1 MNRLSMQLTRK
12 PRRGALLLEVLLS
25 IALFAG
31 TAAFTLGAANSVF
44 DALDRAKREQEA
56 IDIARSKMAELQTG
70 MITVR
75 DLRSEWSGD
84 IGSFQPEVDFD
95 SFDSGL
101 RWTIDVQT
109 SPTEFTG
116 LSLVELTV
124 SEFEEQSLDQGGRA
138 AVSFTLR
145 QLLPLSEEDAQ
156 DYQEDEI
163 LEGLPEEDVGDS
175 SQ

>member
-1 MNRLSMQLTRK
+1 MIRSSIKTTTNA
-12 PRRGALLLEVLLS
+12 RRGALLLEVLLS

-70 MITVR
+70 MISVR
-75 DLRSEWSGD
+75 DLRSQWSGD
-84 IGSFQPEVDFD
+84 IGSYQPDTDFD
-95 SFDSGL
+95 SLESSL
-101 RWTIDVQT
+101 RWMIEVQT

-124 SEFEEQSLDQGGRA
+124 SELEEQFPDQAGRA
-138 AVSFTLR
+138 VISFTLR
-145 QLLPLSEEDAQ
+145 QLLPLSEEDTEE
-156 DYQEDEI
+156 YQEDEI
-163 LEGLPEEDVGDS
+163 LQGLPEDS

>member
-1 MNRLSMQLTRK
+1 MIRSSIKTTTK
-12 PRRGALLLEVLLS
+12 ARRGALLLEVLIS

-70 MITVR
+70 MISVR
-75 DLRSEWSGD
+75 DLRSQWSGD
-84 IGSFQPEVDFD
+84 IGSYQPDADFD
-95 SFDSGL
+95 SLASSL
-101 RWTIDVQT
+101 RWMIEVQT

-124 SEFEEQSLDQGGRA
+124 SELEEQFPDQAGRA
-138 AVSFTLR
+138 VISFTLR
-145 QLLPLSEEDAQ
+145 QLLPLSQEDAEE
-156 DYQEDEI
+156 YQEDEI
-163 LEGLPEEDVGDS
+163 LQGLPEDS
-175 SQ
+175 SP

>member
-1 MNRLSMQLTRK
+1 MIRLSIRIARK
-12 PRRGALLLEVLLS
+12 PRRGALLLEVLIS

-70 MITVR
+70 MINIR
-75 DLRSEWSGD
+75 DLRSDWSGD
-84 IGSFQPEVDFD
+84 IGSYQPDADFD
-95 SFDSGL
+95 SLESSL
-101 RWTIDVQT
+101 RWKIQVQT

-124 SEFEEQSLDQGGRA
+124 SEIEKQFQDQAGRA
-138 AVSFTLR
+138 VISFTLR
-145 QLLPLSEEDAQ
+145 QLLPLSEEDTQ
-156 DYQEDEI
+156 EYQEDEI
-163 LEGLPEEDVGDS
+163 LEGLPEEPLP
-175 SQ
+175 

>member
-1 MNRLSMQLTRK
+1 MKSSCLRKTTK
-12 PRRGALLLEVLLS
+12 PRQGALLLEVLLS

-70 MITVR
+70 MISVR
-75 DLRSEWSGD
+75 DLNSQWSGD
-84 IGSFQPEVDFD
+84 IGSFQPEVDFN
-95 SFDSGL
+95 SLDSGL
-101 RWTIDVQT
+101 RWTIEVQT
-109 SPTEFTG
+109 SPTEYTG

-124 SEFEEQSLDQGGRA
+124 SELAEQYPDQGGRA

-163 LEGLPEEDVGDS
+163 LEGLPEGDS